1 MSYRHRESIDLL
13 EIYHARQLYAL
24 IAAQLRRLAQ
34 DDTASPTP
42 QSERRAEIL
51 EHYAALL
58 VGADE
63 LLRSLGD
70 VPEPHLPG

>member
-1 MSYRHRESIDLL
+1 MSYRHQESIDLL

-24 IAAQLRRLAQ
+24 IVTQLRRLGQ
-34 DDTASPTP
+34 DDTGTSGAQRT
-42 QSERRAEIL
+42 EIR